1 MSHHVAF
8 SMFVAAL
15 LAGCGS
21 DEEKIDDSSV
31 RDSASLTTTSTC
43 ATPPCGTTSTGTQ
56 TGTTGTTGT
65 TSKTA
70 KSETG
75 LLDTSDTGSSDTGV
89 GDTAGTA
96 TPPACVALEFDGVST
111 EVTTTGNL
119 SEIHGTEQLTVE
131 SWVSYETGMSGGPY
145 RTLMSIGWGD
155 ESQALLWF
163 TLTDGDACGEGGL
176 ETGILMAEFR
186 GSGNE
191 NICIRTTRAL
201 SPSSWH
207 HVAFVFE
214 RGNAKLLVDGMEA
227 DLASDPSPLGFTAMR
242 APDVTE
248 TRIGWGNGYYF
259 GGRMAGMAVH
269 GATLFGPGF
278 SPSWPLEDE
287 GVTAAVWPMNL
298 GDGNIVYDV
307 ISGDHGAMINGS
319 RIEDCP

>member
-1 MSHHVAF
+1 MSHRVAF
-8 SMFVAAL
+8 SVFVAVL

-21 DEEKIDDSSV
+21 DEEKSVDSSAL
-31 RDSASLTTTSTC
+31 DSGVLTTTSTC
-43 ATPPCGTTSTGTQ
+43 ATPPCGTTTTGTQ
-56 TGTTGTTGT
+56 TTTDETGTSST
-65 TSKTA
+65 TTT
-70 KSETG
+70 SETG
-75 LLDTSDTGSSDTGV
+75 LLDTSDTGSTDTGA
-89 GDTAGTA
+89 GDTAATG
-96 TPPACVALEFDGVST
+96 TPPACVALEFDGIST
-111 EVTTTGNL
+111 EVTSTGDL

-227 DLASDPSPLGFTAMR
+227 DLASDPSPLGFTALR

-248 TRIGWGNGYYF
+248 TRIGWGNGYHL
-259 GGRMAGMAVH
+259 GGRMAGTAVH
-269 GATLFGPGF
+269 GATIFGPGF
-278 SPSWPLEDE
+278 APSWPLADE
-287 GVTAAVWPMNL
+287 GVTAAAWPMNM
-298 GDGNIVYDV
+298 GTGNIVYDL
-307 ISGDHGAMINGS
+307 IAGDHGAMINGS
-319 RIEDCP
+319 RIADCP